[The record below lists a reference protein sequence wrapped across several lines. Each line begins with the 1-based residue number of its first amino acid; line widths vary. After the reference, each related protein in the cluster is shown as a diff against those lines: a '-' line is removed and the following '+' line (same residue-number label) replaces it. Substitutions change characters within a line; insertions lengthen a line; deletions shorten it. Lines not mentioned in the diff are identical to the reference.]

1 MAAIESKR
9 SSSRT
14 QPAKP
19 TAKRRKT
26 NSRSRQNAARRFYR
40 FKDVKG
46 KPVDFVEVYTSGGYH
61 CIDVRFQDKTALT
74 FVIDC
79 GFTLQ
84 TDYSSWKTGNWC
96 LIKKWPLIRS
106 AI

>member
-46 KPVDFVEVYTSGGYH
+46 KPVDFVEVYTSGDYH

-74 FVIDC
+74 FVIDL
-79 GFTLQ
+79 GFTVQ
-84 TDYSSWKTGNWC
+84 AGYSNWKTGNQR
-96 LIKKWPLIRS
+96 LVKEWPIIRS